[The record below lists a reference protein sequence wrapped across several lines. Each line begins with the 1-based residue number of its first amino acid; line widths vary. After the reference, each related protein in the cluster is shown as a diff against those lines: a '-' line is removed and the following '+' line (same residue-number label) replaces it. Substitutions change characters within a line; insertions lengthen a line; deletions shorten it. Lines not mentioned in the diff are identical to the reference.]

1 MLIGIVAFG
10 TCGYYWVEHMPF
22 FEAFYMTIITIS
34 TVGYAEIVPLSQ
46 AGRALT
52 IIIIILGITV
62 GAYTIGLLVR
72 AFVEGE
78 LAKIVGRRI
87 VQKQISSLKD
97 HFIVCGYGRIGRIM
111 CSEFAADN
119 IDFVVIEQDPATR
132 EEIEN
137 QRYLC
142 IEMDATSEEALL
154 AAGIMNAKG
163 IATAVNSDANNVFI
177 TMTAKSRNSDNLF
190 NPILQ
195 ERVPGLYHSM
205 GQTAEMVAR
214 RYNVTR
220 EQQDQYSLQSQQRT
234 AAAQRS
240 CPPTGR
246 RTSLAVPC
254 FAARDTRRTT
264 SSRPDADRSRSV
276 GCRSRGGRCPV
287 PGSASADRPVRGR
300 RTIRR
305 RPAARCRWRSRR
317 WRPARCRGPECG
329 RRGSRCPARTGRSCP
344 GIGRG
349 QCPRW

>member
-46 AGRALT
+46 AGRVLT

-87 VQKQISSLKD
+87 VQKHISSLRN
-97 HFIVCGYGRIGRIM
+97 HFIVCGFGRIGRIM
-111 CSEFAADN
+111 CSELAADN

-132 EEIEN
+132 EDIEN

-177 TMTAKSRNSDNLF
+177 TMTAKSLRPDIFVLARASEEKNEDKLLRAGASRVVSPYMIGARRMAQMLKKPTVVDFIDIAMMGSHLGLMMEEAKIGPKSNLIGKNLVDSQLRKDFGVIIVAIKKISGDMIF
-190 NPILQ
+190 NPMPSETLEAGDVIVVIGKREDLQ
-195 ERVPGLYHSM
+195 RM
-205 GQTAEMVAR
+205 
-214 RYNVTR
+214 N
-220 EQQDQYSLQSQQRT
+220 
-234 AAAQRS
+234 
-240 CPPTGR
+240 
-246 RTSLAVPC
+246 AVM
-254 FAARDTRRTT
+254 
-264 SSRPDADRSRSV
+264 
-276 GCRSRGGRCPV
+276 
-287 PGSASADRPVRGR
+287 
-300 RTIRR
+300 
-305 RPAARCRWRSRR
+305 
-317 WRPARCRGPECG
+317 
-329 RRGSRCPARTGRSCP
+329 
-344 GIGRG
+344 
-349 QCPRW
+349 